1 MIARSAVSSSDAS
14 TGRFLPCCVRQDSG
28 LNRQATTKMNI
39 ITQNIDRYGFIIL
52 DRFLNLDLIDRLIQD
67 ITALNLTPERA
78 GIRNIL
84 ELLPSVQQ
92 LSESQEIL
100 ALVEPILGNPAQ
112 VVRGIFFDK
121 QPTANWK
128 VPWHQDVTIAV
139 KNRLDLPDYQPWSLK
154 GGIHHVQP
162 PAAILEQMLTVRIH
176 LDRTDESN
184 GALKVIPGSHCDGKL
199 SDDPIDK
206 WKQTSQIHCNCEP
219 GGILLMRPL
228 LLHAS
233 SVAIEPSH
241 RRVIHLDYAG
251 GTLPDGLEWYCQ
263 KHNE

>member
-1 MIARSAVSSSDAS
+1 MNVQADV
-14 TGRFLPCCVRQDSG
+14 
-28 LNRQATTKMNI
+28 NR
-39 ITQNIDRYGFIIL
+39 DGFTIVDKYL
-52 DRFLNLDLIDRLIQD
+52 DRDTIDRLVQD
-67 ITALNLTPERA
+67 ITDLNLTPERA

-92 LSESQEIL
+92 LAKSPEIL
-100 ALVEPILGNPAQ
+100 ALAKPILGNLAT

-139 KNRLDLPDYQPWSLK
+139 KNRLELPDYQPWSSK

-162 PAAILEQMLTVRIH
+162 PVTILEQMLTVRIH
-176 LDRTDESN
+176 LDKTDESN
-184 GALKVIPGSHCDGKL
+184 GALKVISGSHCDGKL
-199 SDDPIDK
+199 SSDAILQGRGCANDS
-206 WKQTSQIHCNCEP
+206 WKQIDSTICTCEP

-233 SVAIEPSH
+233 SAAIVPTH

-251 GTLPDGLEWYCQ
+251 CDLPDGLEWYNGF
-263 KHNE
+263 KR

>member
-1 MIARSAVSSSDAS
+1 
-14 TGRFLPCCVRQDSG
+14 
-28 LNRQATTKMNI
+28 MNI
-39 ITQNIDRYGFIIL
+39 STQEIDRDGFKIL
-52 DRFLNLDLIDRLIQD
+52 DRFLSLDLIDRLIQD
-67 ITALNLTPERA
+67 IAALNLTPERA
-78 GIRNIL
+78 GTRNIL

-92 LSESQEIL
+92 LATSQEIQ
-100 ALVEPILGNPAQ
+100 ALVKPILGNSAR

-139 KNRLDLPDYQPWSLK
+139 KNRLDLPDYHPWSLK

-162 PAAILEQMLTVRIH
+162 PVAILERMLTVRIH

-199 SDDPIDK
+199 NDLEIDRF
-206 WKQTSQIHCNCEP
+206 KQTDSTICTCEP

-251 GTLPDGLEWYCQ
+251 CNLPAGLDWYFDI
-263 KHNE
+263 